1 MSAPTAPLAAL
12 PATLW
17 LAHAATAPAPD
28 EVQSAAAVFSPS
40 EQARLAR
47 ITRPARRAQFIAG
60 HLLLRALLQS
70 LGVAAPVIEV
80 AADGRPLAQD
90 ADGRGV
96 GVSLAHSGGW
106 VAALAGGEGV
116 PGVDIELS
124 RDAPADPQ
132 WPAGRPPRLI
142 AADEL
147 DRWVVAEARAKSLPR
162 HASCWVSRWE
172 CAPDDGA
179 AGAAGVLHVAVAMSS
194 IRPAVRLVNLQ
205 DASYNPRELV
215 LAWRPA
221 TY

>member
-1 MSAPTAPLAAL
+1 MSAPTAPRAAL

-28 EVQSAAAVFSPS
+28 EVQSAVAAFSPS

-47 ITRPARRAQFIAG
+47 IARPARRAQFIAG

-106 VAALAGGEGV
+106 VAALAGGDGV

-132 WPAGRPPRLI
+132 WPAGRPPRPM

-147 DRWVVAEARAKSLPR
+147 DRWVVAEAGAKSWPR

-172 CAPDDGA
+172 CVASGVR

-194 IRPAVRLVNLQ
+194 IPPTVRLVNLR

>member
-1 MSAPTAPLAAL
+1 MSAPSASLAAL

-17 LAHAATAPAPD
+17 LAHAATAPAPAD
-28 EVQSAAAVFSPS
+28 VQAATVFSPS

-47 ITRPARRAQFIAG
+47 MARPARRAQFIAG

-80 AADGRPLAQD
+80 AADGRPLARD
-90 ADGRGV
+90 ADGRSP

-116 PGVDIELS
+116 PGVDVELS

-132 WPAGRPPRLI
+132 WPAGRPPRPMS
-142 AADEL
+142 ADEL

-172 CAPDDGA
+172 CVA
-179 AGAAGVLHVAVAMSS
+179 AGERAATAGVLHVAVAMSS
-194 IRPAVRLVNLQ
+194 IPPTVRLVNLR